1 MDVRL
6 GRGPFWTQ
14 GGLLMGATLRECRV
28 VLGQCAIFRDLI
40 PLYPSLTKS
49 GLYLEWKGLPKRT
62 TRAGTVNNR

>member
-1 MDVRL
+1 MNVRL

-49 GLYLEWKGLPKRT
+49 GLYLEWNG
-62 TRAGTVNNR
+62 